1 MGRYQW
7 DQWGQWDPF
16 VSTIPFLSSG
26 CYINPQG
33 FFLFFFYPI
42 ILEIIHYG
50 NPVTQPVPWN
60 RFGGFEPIS
69 LGLMIGHSV
78 YTLQKGLK

>member
-1 MGRYQW
+1 MGSMGSICFNDTLFEQW
-7 DQWGQWDPF
+7 LLHQP
-16 VSTIPFLSSG
+16 PR
-26 CYINPQG
+26 